1 MIMYTELPE
10 GAAMSEALEQGDI
23 EAGPARAPRH
33 LRCRLGWH
41 RWDEGH
47 PTEDAR
53 TYRTCRLCGEDEDD
67 RPGPVGGYGGF
78 HSFSN

>member
-1 MIMYTELPE
+1 
-10 GAAMSEALEQGDI
+10 MSDAIEHGD
-23 EAGPARAPRH
+23 EESAPARPRR

-41 RWDEGH
+41 RWDKGH
-47 PTEDAR
+47 LTEDDR

-78 HSFSN
+78 HEFSN